1 MAIIFPAS
9 QTGEVVGES
18 WRITSSFTGDNNL
31 IGGNSL
37 VNWELSDDVY
47 GGSTQ
52 SSAILSHSNGQF
64 TFGSEYYGY
73 YFVFFSNYSYFND
86 NNQYNELSL
95 MVSWN
100 SGANWDTHAWATC
113 HFSPNTS
120 ANYSRGGNGTGFL
133 LGNAN
138 TRLRWNIQVE
148 NNSAT
153 TYGDTDT
160 LATGFSIVK
169 IASEDP

>member
-120 ANYSRGGNGTGFL
+120 ANYNSVACNGSVVAGTS
-133 LGNAN
+133 AA
-138 TRLRWNIQVE
+138 RLRFNLNAQ

-153 TYGDTDT
+153 TYGDTT
-160 LATGFSIVK
+160 GQGTGFTIIK
-169 IASEDP
+169 IADIT